1 MKRSWTLGRAEDCDI
16 RVNDEYA
23 SPQHCRI
30 IAAENGL
37 VTVEDLGSTNGTR
50 LRPPNAGRHGGV
62 RVLGPTPIRVG
73 DIIQIGRTNITII
86 QIGRTNITWTMPV
99 GENVQVTP

>member
-1 MKRSWTLGRAEDCDI
+1 MKRSWTLGRA
-16 RVNDEYA
+16 
-23 SPQHCRI
+23 
-30 IAAENGL
+30 NGL

-50 LRPPNAGRHGGV
+50 LRPPNAGRHDGV
-62 RVLGPTPIRVG
+62 RVLGSTPIRVG
-73 DIIQIGRTNITII
+73 DII